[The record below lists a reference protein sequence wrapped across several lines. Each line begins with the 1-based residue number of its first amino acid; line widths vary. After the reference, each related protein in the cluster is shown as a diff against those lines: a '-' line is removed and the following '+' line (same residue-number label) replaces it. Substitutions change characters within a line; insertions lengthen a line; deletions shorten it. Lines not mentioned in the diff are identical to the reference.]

1 MINNYRANYAMKKRE
16 VVPDPKVCI
25 IYIYDN
31 YILVYLPYATWMFRN
46 VFFSILLSYSINSNS
61 LTSNMN
67 RKIRIFAIGMCRIM
81 KVFETLVYKKLVKV
95 TILVMLR

>member
-31 YILVYLPYATWMFRN
+31 YILVYLPYAISKC
-46 VFFSILLSYSINSNS
+46 FFSILLSYSINSNS

-95 TILVMLR
+95 TILVLLR

>member
-31 YILVYLPYATWMFRN
+31 YILVYLPYATWMEK
-46 VFFSILLSYSINSNS
+46 FFE
-61 LTSNMN
+61 M
-67 RKIRIFAIGMCRIM
+67 F
-81 KVFETLVYKKLVKV
+81 F
-95 TILVMLR
+95 